1 MNIILEKRILKQ
13 IGVSKKEFKKNLSD
27 YRDASVGISGFIYY
41 SETHNFALKNQSLI
55 IDLLNEVADDL
66 GEDVVNMVSNF
77 GIFRNGIDKDEKKD
91 LYNFLGGNKKI
102 EQGAIT
108 NILAWFCVEHLAF
121 ELDN

>member
-1 MNIILEKRILKQ
+1 MNTLLEKRILQ
-13 IGVSKKEFKKNLSD
+13 QVGISKKEFTKNVAD
-27 YRDASVGISGFIYY
+27 YRDASAGIPGFCYY
-41 SETHNFALKNQSLI
+41 SDTHTFALKNQSLI

-102 EQGAIT
+102 QQGSIT
-108 NILAWFCVEHLAF
+108 NILAWFCVEQLAF